1 MMNQPSPLNLSSF
14 IHFLNCSSPY
24 FEGADGADGVVVE
37 RWWGHKIKARFL
49 SEPSLLLQ
57 TSRCLYCSFTMF
69 PLCIY
74 SFPARLLK
82 HPHTT
87 AFQAPRLLGE
97 APALAPF
104 LSRPPA
110 STPHPALRFP
120 QPPPRIRLPA
130 RPPCPSRLVPSAASQ
145 CNALSLQRGAAS
157 LRRPADAT
165 RGNALVDCQA
175 AE

>member
-1 MMNQPSPLNLSSF
+1 MFRSSSAMMGCSPDWSSVQHDEPAQPSQSVLFYTLPELLQPPT
-14 IHFLNCSSPY
+14 LKGLMVRM
-24 FEGADGADGVVVE
+24 E
-37 RWWGHKIKARFL
+37 WWWNAGEGHKIKARFL

-69 PLCIY
+69 PLCMY

-110 STPHPALRFP
+110 STPHPALRFNR
-120 QPPPRIRLPA
+120 PPPRMGLPV
-130 RPPCPSRLVPSAASQ
+130 RPPCLSRFVPTVASP
-145 CNALSLQRGAAS
+145 CNAPSL
-157 LRRPADAT
+157 T
-165 RGNALVDCQA
+165 M
-175 AE
+175 